1 MDQQKL
7 GRLLAAMKEADM
19 PQLVLSDTYAIAYLT
34 GHYFYPGERLLALCL
49 FADGNHKLVL
59 NRLFPAPED
68 HDYTVVW
75 YEDTQDSPAV
85 LASCLHPDQIC
96 GIDKTFAAGFLLRL
110 QELGAASR
118 FVNGSLLLDAVRQIK
133 DEQEQEKMRISS
145 KLNDRVME
153 ALVPLAAQGLTEEE
167 LTARCRALYK
177 EMGAEGVSF
186 PPITSYGKN
195 AADPH
200 HEGDTT
206 RGKRGDC
213 VVLDIGGMKNGYA
226 SDMTRTVFL
235 GEVSPRA
242 REIYEVVLEANLR
255 GIRAAKPGARMCDV
269 DRAARDYITE
279 KGFGPYFTHR
289 TGHSIGM
296 EDHEAGDVSSVNTQV
311 IRPGQC
317 FSVEPGIYIPE
328 EGIGVRIED
337 LVLITEDGCEV
348 LNSYPKEL
356 TVLPFEE

>member
-7 GRLLAAMKEADM
+7 GRVLTAMKQAGM
-19 PQLVLSDTYAIAYLT
+19 PQLVLSDTHSIAYLT

-49 FADGNHKLVL
+49 YVDGNHKLVL
-59 NRLFPAPED
+59 NRLFPAPD
-68 HDYTVVW
+68 DSDFTVVW

-85 LASCLHPDQIC
+85 LASCLNPQQIC

-133 DEQEQEKMRISS
+133 DEQEQEKMRVSS
-145 KLNDRVME
+145 RLNDRVME
-153 ALVPLAAQGLTEEE
+153 ALIPLTAKGLTEEE

-177 EMGAEGVSF
+177 EMGADGVSF

-200 HEGDTT
+200 HEGDATH
-206 RGKRGDC
+206 GKRGDC
-213 VVLDIGGMKNGYA
+213 VVLDIGGMKDGYA

-242 REIYEVVLEANLR
+242 VKFTKWCSKPTCAGFARPNPAR
-255 GIRAAKPGARMCDV
+255 GCA
-269 DRAARDYITE
+269 T
-279 KGFGPYFTHR
+279 
-289 TGHSIGM
+289 
-296 EDHEAGDVSSVNTQV
+296 
-311 IRPGQC
+311 
-317 FSVEPGIYIPE
+317 
-328 EGIGVRIED
+328 
-337 LVLITEDGCEV
+337 
-348 LNSYPKEL
+348 
-356 TVLPFEE
+356 